1 MSRRIE
7 QILELFQEQ
16 LEVDGH
22 DADDIEH
29 ALGVATWDKPDLTL
43 ADLPGVL
50 GQLQSCFAAVE
61 RGLGFV
67 QP

>member
-50 GQLQSCFAAVE
+50 THFQQVLASAAE
-61 RGLGFV
+61 WRATA
-67 QP
+67 